1 MKQFSGLSR
10 TIQGNHLLDTCAID
24 ILKIGHRPLVLCA
37 KQEYNTTVESFV
49 KVLTCHGLIV
59 KIAYME
65 EWDQNSVEEY
75 GKLVSDIV
83 QTILLALVI
92 VLWQLVQRLLQIY

>member
-37 KQEYNTTVESFV
+37 KQEYNTTVESFN
-49 KVLTCHGLIV
+49 LSWTYC
-59 KIAYME
+59 
-65 EWDQNSVEEY
+65 
-75 GKLVSDIV
+75 
-83 QTILLALVI
+83 
-92 VLWQLVQRLLQIY
+92 